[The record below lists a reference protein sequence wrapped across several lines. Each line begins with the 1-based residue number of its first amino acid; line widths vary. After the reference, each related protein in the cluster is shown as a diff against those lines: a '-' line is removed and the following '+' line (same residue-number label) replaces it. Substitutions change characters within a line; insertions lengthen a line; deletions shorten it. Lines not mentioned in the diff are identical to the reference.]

1 MIRVS
6 TKSVYAPSG
15 QAGTS
20 DNNNGKVNKSRR
32 LGTRIWKSRF
42 LYLLI
47 LPTIIYF
54 SIFTYA
60 PFYGI
65 TIAFKD
71 YKIMQG
77 IMDSPWVGFK
87 HFEAMFS
94 SEKFPALLKNTVL
107 ISFYRLA
114 FGFPI
119 PILFALLLNEVK
131 NLTFKRSIQ
140 TITYFPHFLSWVVFA
155 GIIYNFIGPSGII
168 NLLLVNSGLDKFN
181 FTTNPD
187 VFRTLVVIT
196 AILKEFGW
204 GAIIYLAALSGI
216 DSQLYEAAKID
227 GAGKMRQ
234 IWHVTLPGIRPIIA
248 LLFCLQLA
256 GILDAGFDQIFMF
269 INPAVYD
276 VGDIIDTYVYRLG
289 ILQSQFELSTAV
301 GLFKGIIGMILIITA
316 NTIIRRM
323 GGKSLW

>member
-1 MIRVS
+1 MS
-6 TKSVYAPSG
+6 AKSVYAPP
-15 QAGTS
+15 GTTGTP
-20 DNNNGKVNKSRR
+20 NNPVGMKNKSRR

-42 LYLLI
+42 IYLLI
-47 LPTIIYF
+47 LPTIVYF
-54 SIFTYA
+54 AVFTYA

-71 YKIMQG
+71 YKIIAG

-87 HFEAMFS
+87 HFHAMFM
-94 SEKFPALLKNTVL
+94 SEKFPALLKNTIL
-107 ISFYRLA
+107 ISMYRLL
-114 FGFPI
+114 FGFPV
-119 PILFALLLNEVK
+119 PILFALLLNEVR
-131 NLTFKRSIQ
+131 NIWFKRSIQ

-168 NLLLVNSGLDKFN
+168 NLVLTNMGLEKFN

-196 AILKEFGW
+196 AIMKEFGW

-216 DSQLYEAAKID
+216 DSQQYEAAKID
-227 GAGKMRQ
+227 GAGKLKQ
-234 IWHVTLPGIRPIIA
+234 IWHVTLPGIRSIIA

-269 INPAVYD
+269 LNPALYD

-289 ILQSQFELSTAV
+289 ILQAQFELSTAV
-301 GLFKGIIGMILIITA
+301 GLFKGVIGMILIITA

-323 GGKSLW
+323 GEKSLW

>member
-1 MIRVS
+1 MS
-6 TKSVYAPSG
+6 A
-15 QAGTS
+15 
-20 DNNNGKVNKSRR
+20 

-42 LYLLI
+42 IYLLI

-54 SIFTYA
+54 AIFTYA

-71 YKIMQG
+71 YKIIAG

-87 HFEAMFS
+87 HFESMFT
-94 SEKFPALLKNTVL
+94 SEKFPTLLKNTVI
-107 ISFYRLA
+107 ISMYRLF
-114 FGFPI
+114 FGFPV
-119 PILFALLLNEVK
+119 PILFALMLNEVRHM
-131 NLTFKRSIQ
+131 LFKRFIQ

-168 NLLLVNSGLDKFN
+168 NLVLVNLGMDKFN

-187 VFRTLVVIT
+187 VFRSLIVIT
-196 AILKEFGW
+196 AILKDFGW
-204 GAIIYLAALSGI
+204 GAIIYLAALAGI

-234 IWHVTLPGIRPIIA
+234 IWHITLPGIRPIIA

-269 INPAVYD
+269 LNPALYD

-301 GLFKGIIGMILIITA
+301 GLFKGVIGMILIITA
-316 NTIIRRM
+316 NSIIRRM
-323 GGKSLW
+323 GEKSLW

>member
-1 MIRVS
+1 MGA
-6 TKSVYAPSG
+6 KSVN
-15 QAGTS
+15 T
-20 DNNNGKVNKSRR
+20 

-42 LYLLI
+42 IYLLI

-54 SIFTYA
+54 AIFTYA

-65 TIAFKD
+65 SIAFKD
-71 YKIMQG
+71 YKIFAG

-87 HFEAMFS
+87 HFEAMFT
-94 SEKFPALLKNTVL
+94 SEKFPALIKNTII
-107 ISFYRLA
+107 ISMYRLL

-119 PILFALLLNEVK
+119 PILFALMLNEVRSM
-131 NLTFKRSIQ
+131 LFKRFIQ

-168 NLLLVNSGLDKFN
+168 NLVLVNTGLDKFN

-187 VFRTLVVIT
+187 VFRTLVVVT

-227 GAGKMRQ
+227 GAGKLRQ
-234 IWHVTLPGIRPIIA
+234 IWHITLPGIRPIIA

-269 INPAVYD
+269 LNPALYD

-289 ILQSQFELSTAV
+289 ILQSQFELATAV

-316 NTIIRRM
+316 NTMIRRM
-323 GGKSLW
+323 GEKSLW

>member
-1 MIRVS
+1 MS
-6 TKSVYAPSG
+6 AKSVYTPHG
-15 QAGTS
+15 NLGMPY
-20 DNNNGKVNKSRR
+20 NPNGMKNKSRR

-42 LYLLI
+42 IYLLI

-54 SIFTYA
+54 AIFTYA

-71 YKIMQG
+71 YKIIAG

-87 HFEAMFS
+87 HFEAMFT
-94 SEKFPALLKNTVL
+94 SEKFPALLKNTVI
-107 ISFYRLA
+107 ISMYRLL

-119 PILFALLLNEVK
+119 PILFALMLNEVR
-131 NLTFKRSIQ
+131 NIWFKRFIQ

-168 NLLLVNSGLDKFN
+168 NLVLANTGLEKFN

-227 GAGKMRQ
+227 GAGKLRQ
-234 IWHVTLPGIRPIIA
+234 IWHITLPGIRPIIA

-269 INPAVYD
+269 LNPALYD

-289 ILQSQFELSTAV
+289 ILQSQFELATAV

-323 GGKSLW
+323 GEKSLW

>member
-1 MIRVS
+1 MRA
-6 TKSVYAPSG
+6 KSVYAP
-15 QAGTS
+15 
-20 DNNNGKVNKSRR
+20 NR

-42 LYLLI
+42 IYLLI
-47 LPTIIYF
+47 LPTIVYF
-54 SIFTYA
+54 AIFTYA

-71 YKIMQG
+71 FKIIAG

-87 HFEAMFS
+87 HFEAMFTS
-94 SEKFPALLKNTVL
+94 DKFPELLKNTVI
-107 ISFYRLA
+107 ISLYRLL
-114 FGFPI
+114 FGFPV
-119 PILFALLLNEVK
+119 PILFALLLNEVRSFW
-131 NLTFKRSIQ
+131 FKRSIQ

-155 GIIYNFIGPSGII
+155 GVIYNFIGPSGII
-168 NLLLVNSGLDKFN
+168 NLVLTNMGLEKFN

-187 VFRTLVVIT
+187 VFRTIIVIT

-204 GAIIYLAALSGI
+204 GAIIYLAALAGI
-216 DSQLYEAAKID
+216 DSQQYEAAKID
-227 GAGKMRQ
+227 GAGDLRQ

-269 INPAVYD
+269 LNPALYD

-289 ILQSQFELSTAV
+289 ILQAQFELATAV

-323 GGKSLW
+323 GEKSLW

>member
-1 MIRVS
+1 MS
-6 TKSVYAPSG
+6 AESVQVPPVNHGAPP
-15 QAGTS
+15 
-20 DNNNGKVNKSRR
+20 GKANWSQRR
-32 LGTRIWKSRF
+32 KRLASQIWKARF
-42 LYLLI
+42 FYLLI

-54 SIFTYA
+54 GIFTYG

-71 YKIMQG
+71 FKIMAG

-87 HFEAMFS
+87 HFKAMFTS
-94 SEKFPALLKNTVL
+94 AKFPILLKNTII
-107 ISFYRLA
+107 ISFYRLV

-119 PILFALLLNEVK
+119 PILFALLLNEVR
-131 NLTFKRSIQ
+131 NIWFKRSIQ
-140 TITYFPHFLSWVVFA
+140 TITYFPHFLSWVIFA
-155 GIIYNFIGPSGII
+155 GIVYNFIGPNGII
-168 NLLLVNSGLDKFN
+168 NLVLVNAGFEKFN
-181 FTTNPD
+181 LTTNPD
-187 VFRTLVVIT
+187 VFRTMVVLT

-227 GAGKMRQ
+227 GAGKLRQ
-234 IWHVTLPGIRPIIA
+234 IWHVTLPGIRSIIA

-256 GILDAGFDQIFMF
+256 GILDAGFEQIFMF
-269 INPAVYD
+269 LNPALYD

-289 ILQSQFELSTAV
+289 ILQSQFELATAV
-301 GLFKGIIGMILIITA
+301 GLFKGVIGMILIITA

-323 GGKSLW
+323 GEKSLW